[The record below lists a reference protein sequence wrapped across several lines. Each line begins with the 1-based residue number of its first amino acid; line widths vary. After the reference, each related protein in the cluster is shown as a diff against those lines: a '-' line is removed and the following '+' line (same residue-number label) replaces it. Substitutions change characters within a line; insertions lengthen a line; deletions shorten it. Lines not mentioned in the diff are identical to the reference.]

1 MNNQNINMLL
11 KSIWGATESPFAE
24 TTTALF
30 ETPEIRLALEQIE
43 QFLDMRSSG
52 VLCGPNGSGKSLI
65 LDAILQRL
73 SEKTFAVTKLSHT
86 SVTGSDLLRNIVR
99 ACGIEPRMWR
109 SDNVN
114 LLLQHWR
121 NLGSL
126 HPVIIIDEAQQLE
139 SRAMEEI
146 RLLCADRAQLTGKG
160 RTPSFSLLLCG
171 DEDLLPTL
179 QMGVCKALRS
189 RLGFCLHTAPLTAEQ
204 TAEYVIFRWKQCN
217 VLQCPFD
224 DQALTLVY
232 QATEGI
238 PRNINQLGSAATTL
252 AAQQKDHVIRQQ
264 YVQKALH
271 MIPWMALKTI
281 ASN

>member
-179 QMGVCKALRS
+179 HMGVCKALRS